1 MKEIG
6 IFEVHCHVK
15 YLYTLCKICKTKDT
29 NVTIFTNKKILS
41 QLKEYLKDLE
51 NYEIV
56 LQKENE
62 STNSFLK
69 RIEKICNEK
78 IDLLFINTFQLS
90 CYYLPKYFSFNPNC
104 KKIIT
109 IHTVNGWLKP
119 RPYFNPRKI
128 VHSIDTN
135 LSSFI
140 GKNFIL
146 PRFDGINVI
155 YAPIK
160 DYVEKKTDYDK
171 EIYTLP
177 FCLYEGEKSKNEK
190 NKRLQIV
197 VPGQIEEHRRDYE
210 ILMDAF
216 ETILKKYNKKIDIY
230 LLGYPVGIYGNKI
243 INKCIKLKEQG
254 YNIHFYTDFVPENE
268 YEEIMKKSDILVLS
282 IRIKTRGMGLIT
294 EYYGITKGSAAVFE
308 GIQYG
313 KPMIVPKNFNLVKQL
328 ESSTLRFL
336 DSNNLGEVLSDLIE
350 NKEKIYDLKEKAY
363 KNSSFY
369 SLKNLQLYFTEEIL
383 SKIDKK

>member
-1 MKEIG
+1 M
-6 IFEVHCHVK
+6 
-15 YLYTLCKICKTKDT
+15 TT
-29 NVTIFTNKKILS
+29 
-41 QLKEYLKDLE
+41 
-51 NYEIV
+51 
-56 LQKENE
+56 
-62 STNSFLK
+62 
-69 RIEKICNEK
+69 
-78 IDLLFINTFQLS
+78 
-90 CYYLPKYFSFNPNC
+90 P
-104 KKIIT
+104 
-109 IHTVNGWLKP
+109 
-119 RPYFNPRKI
+119 
-128 VHSIDTN
+128 
-135 LSSFI
+135 
-140 GKNFIL
+140 